1 MRLIINIL
9 LVLGILLG
17 IYLLYTSIQEP
28 IAFNA
33 EKAKRETAVIEKLS
47 KIRQAQ
53 EMYRSITGHY
63 AKNFDTLSYVLKT
76 GNFMIIQAFGDPDD
90 PTNTEKIRRDT
101 LFKSAKD
108 SINLLGWNVDSL
120 QYVPYGQGKI
130 FNMQADTLTYQST
143 MVDVVEVGVARKV
156 FMGKFGDKRFAKY
169 DDSWDPEALLKFGN
183 MYAPNTSGN
192 WE

>member
-1 MRLIINIL
+1 MRLIVNIL

-17 IYLLYTSIQEP
+17 LYLLYTSIQEP
-28 IAFNA
+28 IAFAA
-33 EKAKRETAVIEKLS
+33 EKATREKAVIEKLT

-63 AKNFDTLSYVLKT
+63 APNFDTLALVLKT

-101 LFKSAKD
+101 ILRPAKD
-108 SINLLGWNVDSL
+108 SLLVLGWNVDSL
-120 QYVPYGQGKI
+120 QFVPYGNGGKFSI
-130 FNMQADTLTYQST
+130 SADTLTYQST
-143 MVDVVEVGVARKV
+143 MVDVVEVGASRKL
-156 FMGKFGDKRFAKY
+156 FMGKFADPKYAKY
-169 DDSWDPEALLKFGN
+169 DDAYDPNAPLKFGN
-183 MYAPNTSGN
+183 MFAPNTAGN

>member
-33 EKAKRETAVIEKLS
+33 EKAKREKAVVEKLS

-63 AKNFDTLSYVLKT
+63 AKNFDTLAYVLKT

-90 PTNTEKIRRDT
+90 PTNTEKIRKDT
-101 LFKSAKD
+101 LLRSAKD

-120 QYVPYGQGKI
+120 QYVPYSGGQTFAI
-130 FNMQADTLTYQST
+130 QADTLTYQST
-143 MVDVVEVGVARKV
+143 LVDVVEVGVARKV
-156 FMGKFGDKRFAKY
+156 FMGQFGDKRFAKY

>member
-1 MRLIINIL
+1 MRLIINIA

-17 IYLLYTSIQEP
+17 VYLLYTSIQEP

-33 EKAKRETAVIEKLS
+33 EKAKREAAVIEKLS

-53 EMYRSITGHY
+53 EMFRAITGHY
-63 AKNFDTLSYVLKT
+63 AANFDTLAYVLQT
-76 GNFMIIQAFGDPDD
+76 GQFMIIQAFGDPDD
-90 PTNTEKIRRDT
+90 PTNTEKIRKDT

-120 QYVPYGQGKI
+120 GFVPYGGGQLFTI
-130 FNMQADTLTYQST
+130 QADTMTYQST
-143 MVDVVEVGVARKV
+143 LVDVVEVGVSRKV

-169 DDSWDPEALLKFGN
+169 DDAYDPEAQLKFGN
-183 MYAPNTSGN
+183 MFAPNTSGN

>member
-47 KIRQAQ
+47 RIRQAQ
-53 EMYRSITGHY
+53 EMYRAITGHY
-63 AKNFDTLSYVLKT
+63 AGNFDTLAYVLQNGK
-76 GNFMIIQAFGDPDD
+76 FMIIQAFGNPDD

-120 QYVPYGQGKI
+120 RYVPYGGGQF
-130 FNMQADTLTYQST
+130 FNIQADTMTYQST
-143 MVDVVEVGVARKV
+143 LVDVVEVGVARKV

-169 DDSWDPEALLKFGN
+169 DDGYDPEALVKFGN
-183 MYAPNTSGN
+183 MFAPNTAGN

>member
-33 EKAKRETAVIEKLS
+33 EKAKREKVVIEKLS

-63 AKNFDTLSYVLKT
+63 AKNFDTLAYVLKT

-101 LFKSAKD
+101 LLKPAKD

-120 QYVPYGQGKI
+120 KYVPYSGGQI
-130 FNMQADTLTYQST
+130 FNLQADTLTYQST
-143 MVDVVEVGVARKV
+143 LVDVVEVGVARKV
-156 FMGKFGDKRFAKY
+156 FMGEFGDIRFAKY
-169 DDSWDPEALLKFGN
+169 DDSWDPNAQLKFGN
-183 MYAPNTSGN
+183 MFAPNTSGN